1 MGKLAGSEEFSGGD
15 LVGRQIGAL
24 ARGHDCHL
32 RCTAAAEQKRE
43 DLDMTTAS
51 IITNA
56 EALLALR
63 NLNQTNRELATTQAR
78 ISTGLKINS
87 AIDDA
92 SNFAISQGIRS
103 DIQAISAITQGLNNS
118 KGIGKVALAGATSI
132 SDLLAD
138 IRSKLTELSNAGVTT
153 AQRDILTDDFNGL
166 MSQVGNFIA
175 NSSFNGQNLLTDSAT
190 NILTVSNLA
199 GTNLSL
205 AAQDLQ
211 TDSETLAA
219 VSVANST
226 SAQAVLTDEFETL
239 QTAVNSAL
247 GALGADI
254 RAMELQTD
262 FLIEISDATE
272 EGLGSIVDADMARE
286 SARLT
291 SLQIRQQL
299 GVQVS
304 GIANKSPQALLALFQ

>member
-1 MGKLAGSEEFSGGD
+1 M
-15 LVGRQIGAL
+15 
-24 ARGHDCHL
+24 
-32 RCTAAAEQKRE
+32 
-43 DLDMTTAS
+43 
-51 IITNA
+51 
-56 EALLALR
+56 
-63 NLNQTNRELATTQAR
+63 
-78 ISTGLKINS
+78 
-87 AIDDA
+87 
-92 SNFAISQGIRS
+92 
-103 DIQAISAITQGLNNS
+103 
-118 KGIGKVALAGATSI
+118 
-132 SDLLAD
+132 AD
-138 IRSKLTELSNAGVTT
+138 
-153 AQRDILTDDFNGL
+153 
-166 MSQVGNFIA
+166 
-175 NSSFNGQNLLTDSAT
+175 
-190 NILTVSNLA
+190 
-199 GTNLSL
+199 
-205 AAQDLQ
+205 
-211 TDSETLAA
+211 
-219 VSVANST
+219 ST

>member
-1 MGKLAGSEEFSGGD
+1 MG
-15 LVGRQIGAL
+15 
-24 ARGHDCHL
+24 
-32 RCTAAAEQKRE
+32 
-43 DLDMTTAS
+43 
-51 IITNA
+51 
-56 EALLALR
+56 
-63 NLNQTNRELATTQAR
+63 R
-78 ISTGLKINS
+78 IS
-87 AIDDA
+87 
-92 SNFAISQGIRS
+92 
-103 DIQAISAITQGLNNS
+103 
-118 KGIGKVALAGATSI
+118 
-132 SDLLAD
+132 
-138 IRSKLTELSNAGVTT
+138 
-153 AQRDILTDDFNGL
+153 
-166 MSQVGNFIA
+166 
-175 NSSFNGQNLLTDSAT
+175 LTDSAS

-219 VSVANST
+219 VSVASST

>member
-1 MGKLAGSEEFSGGD
+1 
-15 LVGRQIGAL
+15 
-24 ARGHDCHL
+24 
-32 RCTAAAEQKRE
+32 
-43 DLDMTTAS
+43 MTTAS

-153 AQRDILTDDFNGL
+153 AQR
-166 MSQVGNFIA
+166 
-175 NSSFNGQNLLTDSAT
+175 
-190 NILTVSNLA
+190 NILT
-199 GTNLSL
+199 
-205 AAQDLQ
+205 
-211 TDSETLAA
+211 
-219 VSVANST
+219 
-226 SAQAVLTDEFETL
+226 
-239 QTAVNSAL
+239 
-247 GALGADI
+247 
-254 RAMELQTD
+254 
-262 FLIEISDATE
+262 
-272 EGLGSIVDADMARE
+272 
-286 SARLT
+286 
-291 SLQIRQQL
+291 
-299 GVQVS
+299 
-304 GIANKSPQALLALFQ
+304 

>member
-1 MGKLAGSEEFSGGD
+1 
-15 LVGRQIGAL
+15 
-24 ARGHDCHL
+24 
-32 RCTAAAEQKRE
+32 
-43 DLDMTTAS
+43 MTTAS

-219 VSVANST
+219 VSVASST

>member
-1 MGKLAGSEEFSGGD
+1 
-15 LVGRQIGAL
+15 
-24 ARGHDCHL
+24 
-32 RCTAAAEQKRE
+32 
-43 DLDMTTAS
+43 
-51 IITNA
+51 
-56 EALLALR
+56 
-63 NLNQTNRELATTQAR
+63 
-78 ISTGLKINS
+78 
-87 AIDDA
+87 
-92 SNFAISQGIRS
+92 
-103 DIQAISAITQGLNNS
+103 
-118 KGIGKVALAGATSI
+118 
-132 SDLLAD
+132 
-138 IRSKLTELSNAGVTT
+138 
-153 AQRDILTDDFNGL
+153 

>member
-1 MGKLAGSEEFSGGD
+1 
-15 LVGRQIGAL
+15 
-24 ARGHDCHL
+24 
-32 RCTAAAEQKRE
+32 
-43 DLDMTTAS
+43 MTTAS

-138 IRSKLTELSNAGVTT
+138 IRSKLTEMSNAGVTT
-153 AQRDILTDDFNGL
+153 AQRAILTDDFNGL
-166 MSQVGNFIA
+166 MSQVGNFIS
-175 NSSFNGQNLLTDSAT
+175 NSTFNGQNLLTDSSS
-190 NILTVSNLA
+190 NISTVSNLT
-199 GTNLSL
+199 GSVLSL
-205 AAQDLQ
+205 DAQDLQ
-211 TDSETLAA
+211 TTAETLASA
-219 VSVANST
+219 TVSTASDNQSVIT
-226 SAQAVLTDEFETL
+226 TEFLSL
-239 QTAVNSAL
+239 QTAVNTAL